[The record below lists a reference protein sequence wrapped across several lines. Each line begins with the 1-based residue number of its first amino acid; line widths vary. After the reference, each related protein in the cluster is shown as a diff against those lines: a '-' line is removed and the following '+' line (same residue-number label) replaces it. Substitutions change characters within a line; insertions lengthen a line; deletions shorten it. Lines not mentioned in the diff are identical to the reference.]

1 MRLHLLTLAF
11 FFLFSSRV
19 AGQAAQDVIID
30 DSYSNTIDN
39 LGGIQ
44 YFPSE
49 SSWKMATSGDISQRS
64 NSTIHLSNDTDARIV
79 FFFQGTEIHYYG
91 DRGPGYGAV
100 AINVD
105 GDDNAYDAVDASS
118 YTLQYQQLLWSKT
131 GLEPGEH
138 QIIISK
144 NQSVAGP
151 ISIDYFRIVPSDV
164 TATPTLSGTGAS
176 IVPGEALIVDDG
188 GRNVTY
194 SAEWERIV
202 GSSRNTAFYQNTVH
216 RTTSPG
222 ATVTFDF
229 NGTAVWYFSDIYVT
243 HGSISISV
251 DGGPSESVTGY
262 YDHQLSQ
269 RYLWSKSG
277 LSEGPHQVTITHT
290 GKTGEYATVDFFR
303 YLPSVSFRN
312 SSNSAL
318 HEAAPS
324 NTVQPNP
331 GSHVQVAAIV
341 GGLIGGAVALGMI
354 LFGAFIIHRRRSK
367 RKNYTP
373 KERDWEIEPV
383 PDLADRIEPYASTE
397 FLVTREIE
405 VIAPVQPSGIRSKGS
420 NPDIS
425 TASHPSMTSNVPSE
439 SSHVSA
445 GTSRSVR
452 TSYGLPPSYRR

>member
-1 MRLHLLTLAF
+1 MRLYLLTLTF

-44 YFPSE
+44 YFPTE
-49 SSWKMATSGDISQRS
+49 SSWKVATSGDISQRS
-64 NSTIHLSNDTDARIV
+64 NSTIHLSNDTDARIA
-79 FFFQGTEIHYYG
+79 FFQGTEIHYYG

-105 GDDNAYDAVDASS
+105 GDDNAYDAVNASS
-118 YTLQYQQLLWSKT
+118 DTMQYQQLLWSRT

-151 ISIDYFRIVPSDV
+151 ISIDYFRIVRSDG

-188 GRNVTY
+188 GRNLTY

-202 GSSRNTAFYQNTVH
+202 ELSRNTAFYQNTVH

-229 NGTAVWYFSDIYVT
+229 NGTAVWYFSDVYVT

-262 YDHQLSQ
+262 YEHQLSQ

-303 YLPSVSFRN
+303 YLPSMSSSN
-312 SSNSAL
+312 SSNSTL

-324 NTVQPNP
+324 DTVRPNP

-341 GGLIGGAVALGMI
+341 GGLIAGAVALGI
-354 LFGAFIIHRRRSK
+354 IVFGAVIIHRRRSQ

-383 PDLADRIEPYASTE
+383 PDLADRIEPYASTG
-397 FLVTREIE
+397 FLVTHEIE
-405 VIAPVQPSGIRSKGS
+405 VVAPVKPSGIRSKGS

-425 TASHPSMTSNVPSE
+425 TASHPSMASNVPSE
-439 SSHVSA
+439 SSHMST
-445 GTSRSVR
+445 GTSMSVR